1 MTTQLTKPKQTGPEK
16 PTIIE
21 RVVNLLPG
29 PFLIKCLIF
38 WTIFGTPGMVLT
50 RYLDT
55 FNFDTVGALFGQ
67 LAPQNI
73 AVFSMANFVMPF
85 YAFCGTWYMRRKILG
100 TMPELEPATA
110 SGTKALH
117 DAFSQISK
125 PAPALILGVLFAV
138 VSIVSFPAQS
148 MHVVGYLSLIVKAGG
163 FGFGMLGYGTF
174 IWMYASSI
182 RGLHQLGKHHL
193 HFVSFYEDEHLG
205 MRPLGTISLSLAL
218 VYFLGIGLVFF
229 SATPVPIALLASLLG
244 LILLGVVLF
253 FLPLHVVHEKM
264 AKEKHSAEKLLKK
277 RLSQLITTIDQED
290 QSSSEIT
297 DMLLFQTLEQKVSKI
312 SDWPF
317 DTVTL
322 SWFSAIVITV
332 LGTIITRYLLIF
344 LGL

>member
-1 MTTQLTKPKQTGPEK
+1 LSKLKQIGPEK

-21 RVVNLLPG
+21 RAVNLLPG
-29 PFLIKCLIF
+29 PFFIKCLIF

-55 FNFDTVGALFGQ
+55 FNFDTIGALFGQ
-67 LAPQNI
+67 LALQNVAI
-73 AVFSMANFVMPF
+73 FSMANFVMPF
-85 YAFCGTWYMRRKILG
+85 YAFYGTRHMRRKILG
-100 TMPELEPATA
+100 TMPELEPATS

-117 DAFSQISK
+117 DVFSQISK
-125 PAPALILGVLFAV
+125 PAPALILGGLRV
-138 VSIVSFPAQS
+138 VKKKTSFPGQS
-148 MHVVGYLSLIVKAGG
+148 LHVVGYLSFIVKAGG

-182 RGLHQLGKHHL
+182 RGLHQLGKRHL
-193 HFVSFYEDEHLG
+193 HFVSFYEDAHLG

-229 SATPVPIALLASLLG
+229 SATPVPIPLLTALLG
-244 LILLGVVLF
+244 LILLGVILF
-253 FLPLHVVHEKM
+253 FLPLHVVHDKM
-264 AKEKHSAEKLLKK
+264 AKEKHAAEKLLKK
-277 RLSQLITTIDQED
+277 RLSQLMTTCEHED
-290 QSSSEIT
+290 QNSNEIT
-297 DMLLFQTLEQKVSKI
+297 DMLLFQTLEQKVSRI
-312 SDWPF
+312 SEWPF

-332 LGTIITRYLLIF
+332 LGTIITRYLLTF